1 MPELQS
7 RQVDLE
13 PEPHLDKGRGQWA
26 DLNEST
32 KLMEPQCLDES
43 TWLQSKNWMSWLRQ
57 GYG

>member
-13 PEPHLDKGRGQWA
+13 PEPHLDKSRGRLA

-32 KLMEPQCLDES
+32 KLMEPQCLDET
-43 TWLQSKNWMSWLRQ
+43 TWLGSHNLMS
-57 GYG
+57 